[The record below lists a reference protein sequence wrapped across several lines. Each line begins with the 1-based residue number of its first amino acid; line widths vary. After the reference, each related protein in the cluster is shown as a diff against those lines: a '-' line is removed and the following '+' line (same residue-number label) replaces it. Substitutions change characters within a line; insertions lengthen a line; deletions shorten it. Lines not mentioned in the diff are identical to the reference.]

1 MSELPRLTSVEQL
14 DGWLERSRLEPVWI
28 FKHSLTCGTS
38 AAAIAEFEHFVGGM
52 ADERRRSAVVV
63 VQTAREVSS
72 ELARRTGVRHESP
85 QALLL
90 RDGEA
95 IWHASHWRIRA
106 DRLRAAAGEAV
117 GTRPG

>member
-1 MSELPRLTSVEQL
+1 M
-14 DGWLERSRLEPVWI
+14 

-38 AAAIAEFEHFVGGM
+38 DAAYAEFRDFAGAG
-52 ADERRRSAVVV
+52 ADGLASRCAVVE
-63 VQTAREVSS
+63 VQTAREVSD

-95 IWHASHWRIRA
+95 IWHASHWRIRG
-106 DRLRAAAGEAV
+106 DHLRRAAGAAAGA
-117 GTRPG
+117 G